1 MKLLEKPRRHL
12 LLLTCLIG
20 IAYLAVSLAY
30 VEQYIS
36 VVATDSLKLGLIVA
50 LCVVGFLLGHKHFRS
65 TNTTPIFLAAMILLV
80 VLHVMELAE
89 EFTSLQSVPLFDK
102 TTLSRRAFDVIALIG
117 IVALLL
123 IGNFLSI
130 SEINRARRQAES
142 NLQRLQERERRYR
155 ALFEAAN
162 DAIFIMKGEICV
174 QCNSRALEMFGCTKD
189 QIVGQTPYRFSPPTQ
204 PDGQDSR
211 EKALQK
217 LAKAQAGEPQSFQWQ
232 HIRYDGTSFDVEIS
246 LNSVELSDGP
256 HIQAVVRDVTER
268 KQAEQA
274 LRESESKLREAQQ
287 MAQLGHW
294 FWDVETGDV
303 EWSDE
308 VYKIFR
314 LSPDTFT
321 PQIDSIMALSPW
333 PEEHQR
339 HKELMCRAMESRQPG
354 AFEQRFL
361 RPDGS
366 TGYYYSTFQG
376 VYDSDGDLKAMKGT
390 VQDITERKRAE
401 EDLLAH
407 QRRLRS
413 LASEL
418 SLAEERERRRIAAG
432 LHDEACQT
440 LVLSKMKLQE
450 LPEPLPPR
458 DAAEIAR
465 ICGTL
470 DGTLQSIRELVF
482 DLSSPTLYK
491 FGLEAALEELLEDRL
506 RARHG
511 IRCAFHNDQAP
522 KPLAEDVRILLFQSV
537 RELFVNI
544 IKYAQAQN
552 VTVDVARSGDTIKIT
567 VADDGAGFDATD
579 ILSTPSRS
587 RGFGLFHIAERLD
600 YIGGAL
606 DIDSCPGK
614 GSRFTLTAPLE
625 PQQRA
630 PGMSIDSQQ
639 RLP

>member
-511 IRCAFHNDQAP
+511 VRCAFRTEYDPIGLDEDLGFRVVLAP
-522 KPLAEDVRILLFQSV
+522 VP
-537 RELFVNI
+537 
-544 IKYAQAQN
+544 
-552 VTVDVARSGDTIKIT
+552 SG
-567 VADDGAGFDATD
+567 
-579 ILSTPSRS
+579 L
-587 RGFGLFHIAERLD
+587 
-600 YIGGAL
+600 
-606 DIDSCPGK
+606 
-614 GSRFTLTAPLE
+614 
-625 PQQRA
+625 
-630 PGMSIDSQQ
+630 
-639 RLP
+639 